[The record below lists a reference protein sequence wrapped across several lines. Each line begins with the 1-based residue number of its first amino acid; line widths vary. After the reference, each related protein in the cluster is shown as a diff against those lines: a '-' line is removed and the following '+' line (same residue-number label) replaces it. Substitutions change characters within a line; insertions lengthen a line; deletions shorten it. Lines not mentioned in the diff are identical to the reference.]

1 MFPQLLGS
9 QKDMGRDPP
18 HLGLGRRGAACP
30 TLGSP
35 VRLLRAGGEEAAVA
49 EAVDETFALVVRHPD
64 GRRETVSSGEVSV
77 RGLLGYV

>member
-1 MFPQLLGS
+1 MAADFPHRWGEWLERYRADCLT
-9 QKDMGRDPP
+9 
-18 HLGLGRRGAACP
+18 LGR
-30 TLGSP
+30 P

-49 EAVDETFALVVRHPD
+49 EAVDESFALVVRRPD